1 MNYLVTVT
9 TALRVLK
16 SNKSRTFLTML
27 GIVIGI
33 ASVIVIISVGA
44 GAQSL
49 IFNQISSIGSNL
61 IGIMPGYSDENGP
74 PASVLG
80 VAVTTLKSDDGLAL
94 KKITG
99 VVAVTSYARGITT
112 VQWQNQKIDATFVG
126 TTTEYPQVEAADT
139 LWGDFFSSADDKGI
153 SRVAVLGFQVWQDLF
168 GDQNP
173 VGESIKIKGENFRV
187 VGVVNKKGV
196 QGFENKDTLVF
207 IPLETTQKILLG
219 ISHVSL
225 IRVKVVDDQKVPEV
239 LEQCKQILRERHNI
253 TDSKPDDFSA
263 RAATQALDVLS
274 QITNAL
280 RFFLAGIAAISLLV
294 GGVGIMN
301 IMLIAVNERTKEIGL
316 RKSIG
321 ATKNNIQ
328 KQFLIEA
335 VILTVIGGLL
345 GVVVGLAFS
354 GLVAIVA
361 NYLGYEWQWVVTIPS
376 ILLAV
381 GFSGAVGIVFGWYPA
396 RQAANLEPIAALRHE

>member
-33 ASVIVIISVGA
+33 AAVIVIISVGA

-49 IFNQISSIGSNL
+49 IFNQISSVGSNL
-61 IGIMPGYSDENGP
+61 IGIMPGYSDESGP

-80 VAVTTLKSDDGLAL
+80 VAVTTLKNDDGLAL
-94 KKITG
+94 KKING
-99 VVAVTSYARGITT
+99 VVAVTSYTRGIAS

-126 TTTEYPQVEAADT
+126 TTAEYPQVEEADT
-139 LWGDFFSSADDKGI
+139 LWGDFFSSTNDKGI
-153 SRVAVLGFQVWQDLF
+153 SRVVVLGFQVWQDLF

-173 VGESIKIKGENFRV
+173 VGESVKIKGESFRV
-187 VGVVNKKGV
+187 VGVINKKGV
-196 QGFENKDTLVF
+196 QGFENKDTLIF

-225 IRVKVVDDQKVPEV
+225 IRVKVVDDQKVSEV
-239 LEQCKQILRERHNI
+239 LEQCRQILRERHNI
-253 TDSKPDDFSA
+253 TGSKPDDFSA
-263 RAATQALDVLS
+263 RAAKQALDVLS

-280 RFFLAGIAAISLLV
+280 RFFLAGIAAVSLLV

-321 ATKNNIQ
+321 ATKRNIQ

-335 VILTVIGGLL
+335 VILTVIGGFL
-345 GVVVGLAFS
+345 GIVVGLAFS

-396 RQAANLEPIAALRHE
+396 RQAANLEPITALRHE